1 MASSQFYIGTS
12 NVVIPGNKLS
22 FPKKFRQ
29 VSRLHY
35 YSHLF
40 SSVEINSS
48 FYKTPQK
55 ATFQKWASDVT
66 DDFRFSIKLSREI
79 THAKKLAYDKSVLED
94 FLNKATGIAEKKG
107 CLLIQFPGS
116 LDISQFTNVETL
128 LEDCLQFDEV
138 GWPIAVEFRNP
149 GWYISETYELLNQY
163 KAALVIQDFPKAPE
177 TALHTNAPH
186 IYLRFHG
193 ERGSYRG
200 SYTNAELSGWSRQIR
215 AWIKSGKT
223 VYSYFNNTIGDAFHN
238 ARLLQ
243 QLASKSA
250 K

>member
-1 MASSQFYIGTS
+1 M
-12 NVVIPGNKLS
+12 
-22 FPKKFRQ
+22 
-29 VSRLHY
+29 
-35 YSHLF
+35 
-40 SSVEINSS
+40 
-48 FYKTPQK
+48 
-55 ATFQKWASDVT
+55 
-66 DDFRFSIKLSREI
+66 
-79 THAKKLAYDKSVLED
+79 HAKKLAYDKSVLED

-149 GWYISETYELLNQY
+149 GWYISETYELLHQY
-163 KAALVIQDFPKAPE
+163 KAALVIQDFPKAPV